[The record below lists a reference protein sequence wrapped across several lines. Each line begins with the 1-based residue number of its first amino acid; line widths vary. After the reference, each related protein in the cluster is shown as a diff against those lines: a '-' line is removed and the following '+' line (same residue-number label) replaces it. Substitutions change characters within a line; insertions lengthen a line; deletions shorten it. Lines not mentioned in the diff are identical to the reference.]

1 MSSSCRLASILLI
14 ASSVHCAA
22 QQIAYDGFGGG
33 PAPLGGSTSGSG
45 WTSSWV
51 DVGSDPS
58 QVVGVGLDHT
68 NLATT
73 AGAVRTPAA
82 ASVWPS
88 TQYQRSFSV
97 PPGANVLY
105 VSFLLRADSQ
115 AAAWGGLQFGQYP
128 YGVTVGS
135 PLGCYGYGL
144 MTSQGIGD
152 VSNIPLQVGQT
163 VLLVAKIVRNTPGG
177 LVYHLF
183 VDPVVGA
190 SEPAA
195 ADATLALAQ
204 VAQLPSALA
213 LTNSTAFTTDEIRV
227 GTSWSAVLPSPPS
240 FWTDLGFAKPGVA
253 GAPHLAGSGPM
264 QGGSANVV
272 TLTQAAPLAP
282 QVLVGGVTVVNAPLL
297 GGILVPEPLLLFPG
311 ATDGTGSMA
320 FPFVLPNGLPAGLPL
335 CFQTWI
341 VDAAA
346 GQGFAASN
354 GLRGICQ

>member
-1 MSSSCRLASILLI
+1 MSSRCRLASILLI
-14 ASSVHCAA
+14 VSSVHCAA

-33 PAPLGGSTSGSG
+33 PAPLGGSSGGSG
-45 WTSSWV
+45 WTSAWV

-58 QVVGVGLDHT
+58 QIVAAGLDYL

-73 AGAVRTPAA
+73 AGAVHTPAT
-82 ASVWPS
+82 ASVWPA
-88 TQYQRSFSV
+88 TQYQRSFAV

-105 VSFLLRADSQ
+105 VSFLLRADTP

-135 PLGCYGYGL
+135 PLGYYSYGL

-152 VSNIPLQVGQT
+152 VSNTPLLVGQT

-190 SEPAA
+190 GEPAA

-204 VAQLPSALA
+204 VTQLPSALQ

-227 GTSWSAVLPSPPS
+227 GTSWTSVLPTPPS
-240 FWTDLGFAKPGVA
+240 FWTDLGFAKPGIA
-253 GAPHLAGSGPM
+253 GAPHLVGSGSM
-264 QGGSANVV
+264 QGGSSNLL
-272 TLTQAAPLAP
+272 TLTQAAPIAP
-282 QVLVGGVTVVNAPLL
+282 QVLVGGVAIVNAPLL

-311 ATDGTGSMA
+311 TTDAAGTMA

-335 CFQTWI
+335 CFQCWI

-346 GQGFAASN
+346 SQGFAASN